1 MNFFFGIK
9 HKNFSSKIQ
18 IPLFK
23 NNSKINS
30 KLKVFSAKIKKN
42 EWVIKKI
49 ENKNDNDFCIINEKS
64 IDNEI
69 FFFLAT
75 KDDLKNFNSKEIVN
89 LNNFT
94 STSPAFRANLCV
106 SLRDS
111 YGFSSYQSEYPLK
124 MIQKKGSILSSLYTL
139 TNVDADQNILILRN
153 IYKKPIKEKFNGY
166 IIDINRKKIL
176 KKIELLTNQTNYVEL
191 SKNLITPENYFYT
204 DRFLGIP
211 LFLVRKKDDLSLEH
225 THPLHEYI
233 LDKKKYDLV
242 SKIKK
247 KFYEIII

>member
-1 MNFFFGIK
+1 M
-9 HKNFSSKIQ
+9 
-18 IPLFK
+18 
-23 NNSKINS
+23 
-30 KLKVFSAKIKKN
+30 
-42 EWVIKKI
+42 
-49 ENKNDNDFCIINEKS
+49 
-64 IDNEI
+64 
-69 FFFLAT
+69 
-75 KDDLKNFNSKEIVN
+75 KDSN
-89 LNNFT
+89 
-94 STSPAFRANLCV
+94 
-106 SLRDS
+106 
-111 YGFSSYQSEYPLK
+111 GFSSYQSEYPFK
-124 MIQKKGSILSSLYTL
+124 MIQKKGSILSSIYTL

-166 IIDINRKKIL
+166 IININTKKIL
-176 KKIELLTNQTNYVEL
+176 KKIELLTNQANYIEL
-191 SKNLITPENYFYT
+191 SKNLISPENYFYT